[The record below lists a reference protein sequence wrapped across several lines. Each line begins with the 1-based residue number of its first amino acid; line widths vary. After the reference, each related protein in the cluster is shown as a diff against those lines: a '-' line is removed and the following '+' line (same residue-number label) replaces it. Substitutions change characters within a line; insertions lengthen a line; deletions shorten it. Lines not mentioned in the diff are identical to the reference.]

1 MFEDGHVFWLVEQS
15 MRTAKADG
23 NVSEGKLENRVIDL
37 GIANQKLIGLERK
50 VRFYAS
56 IKVPMK
62 SKLTIL
68 TLFA

>member
-50 VRFYAS
+50 CGFMPVL
-56 IKVPMK
+56 K
-62 SKLTIL
+62 SP
-68 TLFA
+68 